1 MESVTNHINYSVFDH
16 NVNLLHK
23 SYNVYKLFL
32 LLLLLLSIGK
42 NTVTRK
48 MMYEEIIGE
57 DTVMG
62 VIPGDTNI
70 ELLKETLAD
79 ILPSDLSYVLE
90 MIEGTTNRF
99 KADFYLN
106 CLTQAEATNFVETYC
121 NETREVLRS
130 ATSKY
135 VSFVFYT

>member
-1 MESVTNHINYSVFDH
+1 MTNHINYSVFDH

-23 SYNVYKLFL
+23 SCLQVPSVVVVVVIDWEEYCNE
-32 LLLLLLSIGK
+32 
-42 NTVTRK
+42 K
-48 MMYEEIIGE
+48 MMCEEIIGE
-57 DTVMG
+57 DTVMD
-62 VIPGDTNI
+62 VVPPGDTNT

-106 CLTQAEATNFVETYC
+106 CLTQAEATNFVEAYC

-130 ATSKY
+130 ATSK
-135 VSFVFYT
+135 

>member
-23 SYNVYKLFL
+23 SYNVYKFFLLL

-48 MMYEEIIGE
+48 MMCEEIIGE
-57 DTVMG
+57 DTVMD
-62 VIPGDTNI
+62 VVPPGDTNT
-70 ELLKETLAD
+70 ELVKETLAD

-106 CLTQAEATNFVETYC
+106 CLTQAEATNFVEAYC

-130 ATSKY
+130 ATSK
-135 VSFVFYT
+135 